1 MIRAAFNIT
10 GIPFTKEIKTH
21 NLFLHPQFKEMTS
34 RLQLLFQNR
43 GIGLFTGDVG
53 CGKSTAIR
61 SVLDTLSET
70 THRVVY
76 IYRGLDNVGSF
87 YSQMAAELGIIPKF
101 RKSDVAN
108 QVLAAVA
115 ELYTQQKIQTVL
127 VIDEAHL
134 LKSDILD
141 EIRLLHNSQF
151 DSCDY
156 LATALV
162 GQPPLKK
169 MITYTKFL
177 PLRQRISVAYHL
189 NALTKD
195 QAYEY
200 FQHQLVSVKASQ
212 KIFLDN
218 AMETIIIASK
228 GIPRMINTIA
238 VKSMYHAVTDK
249 KLSVVDQESVID
261 VLDELG
267 LK

>member
-1 MIRAAFNIT
+1 MIRAAFNLT
-10 GIPFTKEIKTH
+10 EVPFTKEIKTQH
-21 NLFLHPQFKEMTS
+21 LFMHPQFQEFTS
-34 RLQLLFQNR
+34 RLAMLCTNR

-61 SVLDTLSET
+61 SVLESLSPQ

-76 IYRGLDNVGSF
+76 LYRGLDNIGTF
-87 YSQMAAELGIIPKF
+87 YSQIAVELAIIPKF
-101 RKSDVAN
+101 RKPDVAN
-108 QVLAAVA
+108 QVLSTIA

-134 LKSDILD
+134 LKADIFD
-141 EIRLLHNSQF
+141 EIRLLHNSRF

-156 LATALV
+156 LTTALV

-177 PLRQRISVAYHL
+177 PLRQRISVACHMG
-189 NALTKD
+189 ALAKD
-195 QAYEY
+195 QAYAY
-200 FQHQLVSVKASQ
+200 FEHQLTLVKASK

-218 AMETIIIASK
+218 ALETIICASK
-228 GIPRMINTIA
+228 GVPRMINTIA
-238 VKSMYHAVTDK
+238 LKAMYHAALDK
-249 KLSVVDQESVID
+249 KLSIVDQEAVMD

>member
-10 GIPFTKEIKTH
+10 EIPFTKEIKT
-21 NLFLHPQFKEMTS
+21 NILFLHPQFKELTS
-34 RLQLLFQNR
+34 RLQMLFESR
-43 GIGLFTGDVG
+43 GIGLFTGEVG

-61 SVLDTLSET
+61 SVLDKLSAT

-76 IYRGLDNVGSF
+76 LYRGLDNIGSF
-87 YSQMAAELGIIPKF
+87 YAQIAAELGIIPKF
-101 RKSDVAN
+101 RKADVAN
-108 QVLAAVA
+108 QVLAAIA

-134 LKSDILD
+134 LKAEIFD
-141 EIRLLHNSQF
+141 EIRLLHNCQF

-177 PLRQRISVAYHL
+177 PLRQRISYSYHIS
-189 NALTKD
+189 ALAKD

-200 FQHQLVSVKASQ
+200 FQHQLNSVKASQ
-212 KIFLDN
+212 KIFFDN
-218 AMETIIIASK
+218 AMETVIVASK
-228 GIPRMINTIA
+228 GIPRMINNIA
-238 VKSMYHAVTDK
+238 LKSMYHAVVDK
-249 KLSVVDQESVID
+249 KLSAVDQESVMD

>member
-10 GIPFTKEIKTH
+10 GIPFTKDIASST
-21 NLFLHPQFKEMTS
+21 LFQHPQFKEMTS
-34 RLQLLFQNR
+34 RLQLLFTNR
-43 GIGLFTGDVG
+43 GIGLFTGEVG

-61 SVLDTLSET
+61 SVLATLSET

-76 IYRGLDNVGSF
+76 IYRGMENIGSF

-108 QVLAAVA
+108 QVLAAIA
-115 ELYTQQKIQTVL
+115 ELFTQQKVQTVL

-134 LKSDILD
+134 LKAEILD
-141 EIRLLHNSQF
+141 EIRLLHNNQC

-156 LATALV
+156 LSTALV

-177 PLRQRISVAYHL
+177 PLRQRISVAYHI

-200 FQHQLVSVKASQ
+200 FQHQLSLVKAIQ
-212 KIFLDN
+212 KIFFDN
-218 AMETIIIASK
+218 AMETIIVASK

-238 VKSMYHAVTDK
+238 LKAMYHAVTDK
-249 KLSVVDQESVID
+249 KLTVVDQESVMD